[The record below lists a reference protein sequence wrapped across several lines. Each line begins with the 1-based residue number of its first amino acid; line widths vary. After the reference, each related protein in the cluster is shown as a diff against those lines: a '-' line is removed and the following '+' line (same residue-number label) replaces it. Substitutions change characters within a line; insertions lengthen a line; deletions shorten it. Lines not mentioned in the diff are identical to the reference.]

1 MKEIMQSEFIFILFG
16 TLLVMALAGLTWVLI
31 NRIKSLSQELANIK
45 QLHLDNERV
54 QELKFEKYHGEMVR
68 VMTQQF
74 FQTQEKWQ
82 KEQANLKHDI
92 SGELKEQFIK
102 IHEFLGLSIEKMT
115 EKVNGSFNDS
125 IKQATD
131 TFQQIMVRLTKIDE
145 AQKNIEHLS
154 QNVVSLQEVLTD
166 KKTRGIFGEVQLNHL
181 LTTVFGE
188 KNENIFQFQYS
199 LSNKSIV
206 DAILFLPDP
215 IGRLCIDSKFPLENY
230 RRLVELRDH
239 SQNYSEALRSF
250 KKDIKKHIDDISK
263 KYIILNETADQA
275 MMFVPA
281 EAIFAELYAYHADLI
296 EYAQSRRVWIAG
308 PSTFMA
314 ILTTIQTVLNNIEQ
328 TKNANVIQVELKK
341 LSADFMRY
349 RKRWDNLVRHLDTV
363 SKDAKEISTSTEM
376 ITKKFNKIADVK
388 IDRNE
393 LDQTLLG

>member
-1 MKEIMQSEFIFILFG
+1 MQSEFIFILFG